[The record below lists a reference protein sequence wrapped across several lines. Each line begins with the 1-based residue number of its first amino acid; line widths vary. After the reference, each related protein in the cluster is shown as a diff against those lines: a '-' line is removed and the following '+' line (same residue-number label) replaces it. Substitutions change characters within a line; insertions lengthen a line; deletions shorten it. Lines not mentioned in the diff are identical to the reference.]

1 MLVTL
6 SLPLLSNRCAM
17 KPAAEDGWPGLAGY
31 VLHGEEPRP
40 IG

>member
-1 MLVTL
+1 
-6 SLPLLSNRCAM
+6 M